1 MSSSRTISVSVC
13 ALCSYAFRSVAGIAV
28 YVGLYRTW
36 SLDVADDGAGGVV
49 HELNTDLGNTSTGT
63 CKYVRTVVLGEYS
76 STHRAD
82 AYFVVLCI
90 PVRPKT
96 RVTLTSLTGTLEV
109 SILANSVEQSS
120 VSISTDSSSPGKRT

>member
-28 YVGLYRTW
+28 FAALYRTW
-36 SLDVADDGAGGVV
+36 TLDVADDGAGGVV
-49 HELNTDLGNTSTGT
+49 HKLNTDLGNTSTGT
-63 CKYVRTVVLGEYS
+63 CEYVRASFFSYVVAASKRS
-76 STHRAD
+76 S
-82 AYFVVLCI
+82 YFVVLCI

-109 SILANSVEQSS
+109 SILANSVEQS
-120 VSISTDSSSPGKRT
+120 